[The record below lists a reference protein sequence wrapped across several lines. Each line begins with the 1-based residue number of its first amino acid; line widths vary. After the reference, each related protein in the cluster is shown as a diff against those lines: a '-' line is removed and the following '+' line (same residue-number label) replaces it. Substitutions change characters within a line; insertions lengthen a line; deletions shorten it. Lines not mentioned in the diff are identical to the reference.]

1 MKRAPDS
8 RSFLP
13 VKAALIVITVTA
25 VTGGF
30 ALGYFVG
37 KGVSSPT
44 VIPILKQPVN
54 DTASV
59 TPVPNPNS
67 DTRNESPSSA
77 GTVRQIPST
86 DNKQTAAAMPISH
99 ETPPLKAEEKAEI
112 KEEKKKDLYTVQI
125 GAFKHQKDANT
136 LKRNLEAKGFTAYI
150 NKESNSKGV
159 TIFKV
164 RTGEFE
170 DKKEAAAFALKLKKE
185 FRLNSFA
192 MIKR

>member
-1 MKRAPDS
+1 MKRATDS

-44 VIPILKQPVN
+44 VIPIFKQPAN

-67 DTRNESPSSA
+67 DTRNESPSPS
-77 GTVRQIPST
+77 GTIRQIPST
-86 DNKQTAAAMPISH
+86 DNKQTAAMPISH
-99 ETPPLKAEEKAEI
+99 ETLPLKAEEKAE
-112 KEEKKKDLYTVQI
+112 KKEEEKKVVYTVQI
-125 GAFKHQKDANT
+125 GALKHQKDADT

-170 DKKEAAAFALKLKKE
+170 NKKEAAAFALKLRKE